1 MLFGVYIAQY
11 HFTQNFKH
19 NFVKNVKLFVHSL
32 FFQNRELR
40 NFGMIFVFLKTID
53 FGFKI

>member
-11 HFTQNFKH
+11 HLSQNFKH

-32 FFQNRELR
+32 FSPGLELR
-40 NFGMIFVFLKTID
+40 NL
-53 FGFKI
+53 